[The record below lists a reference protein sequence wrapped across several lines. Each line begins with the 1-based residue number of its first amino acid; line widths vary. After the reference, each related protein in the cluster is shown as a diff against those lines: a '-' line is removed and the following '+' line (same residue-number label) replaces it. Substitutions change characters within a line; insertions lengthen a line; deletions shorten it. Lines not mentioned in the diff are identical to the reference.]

1 MKIDENITANNAS
14 WTFKGIEKDFEEHIR
29 KSVPFYDHGHH
40 VVCSYSDFFLSKNN
54 SVAYEIGCSSGT
66 LMKKLLDWNKNK
78 NLKLIG
84 IDNESGM
91 INYCKN
97 NFKDKR
103 ASFLLEDLS
112 NFEFDKSNMIISYY
126 TMQFIHPSIRQNIF
140 NKVYNSLEWGG
151 AFVFFEKI
159 RANDARFQDYQNQLY
174 SDFKL
179 SNGFN
184 ESEIV
189 NKTRSLK
196 GVLEP
201 FSVKGNHGLLER
213 AGFVDYMT
221 IFKSISFQ
229 GFLAIK

>member
-1 MKIDENITANNAS
+1 MRVDKNIDSNNAS

-29 KSVPFYDHGHH
+29 KSVPFYDHGHEI
-40 VVCSYSDFFLSKNN
+40 VCSYSDFFLSKNN

-66 LMKKLLDWNKNK
+66 LTKKLLEWNKHK
-78 NLKLIG
+78 SLKLIG
-84 IDNESGM
+84 LDNELGM
-91 INYCKN
+91 INHCKN
-97 NFKDKR
+97 NCADKR
-103 ASFLLEDLS
+103 ASFIHDDVS

-126 TMQFIHPSIRQNIF
+126 TMQFIHPSNRQEVF
-140 NKVYNSLEWGG
+140 NRIYNSLEWGG
-151 AFVFFEKI
+151 AFIFFEKT

-179 SNGFN
+179 ANGFD
-184 ESEIV
+184 ESEII

-196 GVLEP
+196 GILEP
-201 FSVKGNHGLLER
+201 FSSEGNHGLLER
-213 AGFVDYMT
+213 AGFIDYMT